1 MFTSKNKVGCLLLIL
16 LSISAS
22 DHGVLGARN
31 LKKKVE
37 YTKKPEGSVN
47 IQDATVSRAVP
58 SGPDPIHNRD
68 LLENATKMF

>member
-16 LSISAS
+16 LSISAF

-58 SGPDPIHNRD
+58 SGPDPIHNR
-68 LLENATKMF
+68 